1 MNLLPVLQSACCP
14 PGAAALDPDACE
26 EYASRF
32 KALADPAR
40 VALVAR
46 LAHGEEVCVCDLV
59 LGSNLSQPTISH
71 HLAILRRAGLV
82 TSRRKGTWAYYRLV
96 PEALRA
102 LADALATPV
111 STAADDA
118 A

>member
-14 PGAAALDPDACE
+14 PGPAPLDSAACDD
-26 EYASRF
+26 YASRF

-46 LAHGEEVCVCDLV
+46 LAHGDEVCVCDLV
-59 LGSNLSQPTISH
+59 AGSGLSQPTISH
-71 HLAILRRAGLV
+71 HLGILRRAGFV
-82 TSRRKGTWAYYRLV
+82 TSRKRGTWAYYRLV
-96 PEALRA
+96 PDAVRE
-102 LADALATPV
+102 LADALAMPAV
-111 STAADDA
+111 SAADDA

>member
-14 PGAAALDPDACE
+14 PGESPLDAAACE
-26 EYASRF
+26 DYASRF

-46 LAHGEEVCVCDLV
+46 LGHGEEVCVCDLV
-59 LGSNLSQPTISH
+59 AGSNLSQPTISH

-96 PEALRA
+96 PDAIRE
-102 LADALATPV
+102 LADALATP
-111 STAADDA
+111 AG
-118 A
+118 

>member
-14 PGAAALDPDACE
+14 PGPAPLDVEACE
-26 EYASRF
+26 GYASRF

-59 LGSNLSQPTISH
+59 AGSSLSQPTISH
-71 HLAILRRAGLV
+71 HLAILRRAGFV
-82 TSRRKGTWAYYRLV
+82 TSRKHGTWAYYRLV
-96 PEALRA
+96 PDAVRE
-102 LADALATPV
+102 LADALATPAV
-111 STAADDA
+111 RR
-118 A
+118 